1 MFGLVSLGRNEVF
14 VIQFRVFFVI
24 KVVTKKVSFVCVSFF
39 FKGAQTSF
47 WRKNRS
53 LLW

>member
-1 MFGLVSLGRNEVF
+1 MF

-24 KVVTKKVSFVCVSFF
+24 KVVIKKISFVCVSFF

-47 WRKNRS
+47 WRKNQS
-53 LLW
+53 LL